1 MNISTDTLTLFIA
14 AAENRS
20 FTKAGDLLSLTQP
33 AVSKRMAQL
42 EENLGAQLF
51 DRIGRQ
57 ILLTE
62 AGKTLLPRARAIIND
77 SNDMSRA
84 IGNLSGTVEG
94 ELVIGTSHHIG
105 LHRLPPYLKSYSRQ
119 FPQVKL
125 NIKFMESEEIYE
137 QVVHGQ
143 LELGIVTLP
152 KNPDPLLQIRSLWLD
167 KLSFMAGSDHPL
179 SSRQTIELEE
189 LLDYPAILPESK
201 TFTRKIVENIVAG
214 HSKKLRCELSTNNL
228 ETIRMLTKIGLGWSV
243 LPNTMSDTA
252 LSELKIRNVHISR
265 ELGVVLHGQ
274 RTLSNA
280 AKEILTV
287 LETNTPTFE

>member
-1 MNISTDTLTLFIA
+1 VNISTDTLILFVA

-20 FTKAGDLLSLTQP
+20 FTKAGDLLFLTQP

-57 ILLTE
+57 IVLTE
-62 AGKTLLPRARAIIND
+62 AGRTLLPRAQAIIND
-77 SNDMSRA
+77 VNDMSRA

-152 KNPDPLLQIRSLWLD
+152 ENPNPLLQIKSLWQD
-167 KLSFMAGSDHPL
+167 KLSFMAGSEHPL

-243 LPNTMSDTA
+243 LPNTMSDAA
-252 LSELKIRNVHISR
+252 LSELKIRNVHTSR
-265 ELGVVLHGQ
+265 QLGVVLHGQ
-274 RTLSNA
+274 RSLSNA

-287 LETNTPTFE
+287 LETSVST

>member
-1 MNISTDTLTLFIA
+1 MNITTDTLILFIA

-20 FTKAGDLLSLTQP
+20 FTKAGDLLFLTQP

-42 EENLGAQLF
+42 EESLGAQLF

-57 ILLTE
+57 IVLTE
-62 AGKTLLPRARAIIND
+62 AGRTLLPRAQAIIND
-77 SNDMSRA
+77 VNDMSRA

-94 ELVIGTSHHIG
+94 ELMIGTSHHIG
-105 LHRLPPYLKSYSRQ
+105 LHRLPPYLKSYRRQ

-137 QVVHGQ
+137 QVMQGQ
-143 LELGIVTLP
+143 LELGVVTLP
-152 KNPDPLLQIRSLWLD
+152 ENPDPLLQIKSLWQD
-167 KLSFMAGSDHPL
+167 KLSFMAGCEHPL
-179 SSRQTIELEE
+179 SSRETLELEE
-189 LLDYPAILPESK
+189 LLDYPAILPKSK

-214 HSKKLRCELSTNNL
+214 YSKKLRCELSTNNL

-243 LPNTMSDTA
+243 LPNTMSDAA
-252 LSELKIRNVHISR
+252 LSELKIRNVHINR
-265 ELGVVLHGQ
+265 QLGVVLHGQ

-287 LETNTPTFE
+287 LETSASA

>member
-1 MNISTDTLTLFIA
+1 MNISTDTLILFVA

-20 FTKAGDLLSLTQP
+20 FTKAGDLLFLTQP

-57 ILLTE
+57 IVLTE
-62 AGKTLLPRARAIIND
+62 AGRTLLPRAQAIIND
-77 SNDMSRA
+77 VNDMSCA

-119 FPQVKL
+119 FPLVKL

-152 KNPDPLLQIRSLWLD
+152 ENPNPLLQIKSLWQD
-167 KLSFMAGSDHPL
+167 KLSFMAGSEHPL
-179 SSRQTIELEE
+179 SARQTIELEE

-243 LPNTMSDTA
+243 LPNTMSDAA

-265 ELGVVLHGQ
+265 QLGVVLHGQ

-280 AKEILTV
+280 AKEILSV
-287 LETNTPTFE
+287 LETSVSTYE

>member
-1 MNISTDTLTLFIA
+1 VNISTDTLILFVA

-20 FTKAGDLLSLTQP
+20 FTKAGDLLFLTQP

-57 ILLTE
+57 IVLTE
-62 AGKTLLPRARAIIND
+62 AGRTLLPRAQAIIND
-77 SNDMSRA
+77 VNDMSCA

-119 FPQVKL
+119 FPLVKL

-152 KNPDPLLQIRSLWLD
+152 ENPNPLLQIKSLWQD
-167 KLSFMAGSDHPL
+167 KLSFMAGSEHPL
-179 SSRQTIELEE
+179 SARQTIELEE

-243 LPNTMSDTA
+243 LPNTMSDAA

-265 ELGVVLHGQ
+265 QLGVVLHGQ

-280 AKEILTV
+280 AKEILSV
-287 LETNTPTFE
+287 LETSVSTYE